1 MLYLK
6 VNLDVC
12 WHIKSYQVG
21 RQSRQGTSYKKQSP
35 RTPILG
41 AFFFAFVFNWCFQF
55 TTATPFMK
63 QVIHM
68 YILKKS

>member
-6 VNLDVC
+6 VNLDVVV
-12 WHIKSYQVG
+12 HIKSYQVG

-41 AFFFAFVFNWCFQF
+41 AFFC
-55 TTATPFMK
+55 
-63 QVIHM
+63 IC
-68 YILKKS
+68 I

>member
-6 VNLDVC
+6 VNLDVY

-35 RTPILG
+35 RTPNSWGFFLQLYLIDDFSLPQQ
-41 AFFFAFVFNWCFQF
+41 AF
-55 TTATPFMK
+55 
-63 QVIHM
+63 
-68 YILKKS
+68 S

>member
-6 VNLDVC
+6 VNLDVVV
-12 WHIKSYQVG
+12 HIKSYQVG

-41 AFFFAFVFNWCFQF
+41 AFFLHLYLIDAFSLPQQ
-55 TTATPFMK
+55 T
-63 QVIHM
+63 
-68 YILKKS
+68 LS